1 MGYTDVDQLAIN
13 TIRLLAVSW
22 LFQLLYLLGF
32 FYPTISSVS
41 ELFVEPVFSG
51 IIYSTTTTATITDKF
66 WQVDATF
73 KANSGHP
80 GAPM

>member
-13 TIRLLAVSW
+13 TIRLLAVSL
-22 LFQLLYLLGF
+22 LFQLLYLLD
-32 FYPTISSVS
+32 FYPTIPSVS

-51 IIYSTTTTATITDKF
+51 IIYSTATTATITDKI